1 MIKAPELET
10 GMIRGYVA
18 VGTHWAGCVG
28 KDVDRDGCTTA
39 YTFWYRHDDDLTL
52 LERDLELLRKA
63 YSAMHKSSAMCI
75 GFETKAYRK

>member
-10 GMIRGYVA
+10 GMVRGYVA
-18 VGTHWAGCVG
+18 VGTRYAGCIG
-28 KDVDRDGCTTA
+28 KDVDSHDCTTA

-63 YSAMHKSSAMCI
+63 YASMHKWSGMTI
-75 GFETKAYRK
+75 GFETKPYRE